1 MITNNIFKQ
10 LTGTIA
16 GLTLLTIVSEAPAH
30 AARFNFD
37 FPLIDDFENILGTGS
52 VSFEAEPNPLTEWE
66 KVALSEFEANLTLND
81 SQSFS
86 FTAIEQA
93 NAVFFDGEFLGVE
106 YRGESQES
114 SEYVLLID
122 GGDELIKPGEPGAWS
137 LWGPNAETGVVDTR
151 IIGGDDV
158 NYKTV
163 PEPSSLVGLGI
174 LAMTLL
180 AAQKKNKSQSN
191 IKF

>member
-1 MITNNIFKQ
+1 M
-10 LTGTIA
+10 
-16 GLTLLTIVSEAPAH
+16 
-30 AARFNFD
+30 
-37 FPLIDDFENILGTGS
+37 
-52 VSFEAEPNPLTEWE
+52 
-66 KVALSEFEANLTLND
+66 
-81 SQSFS
+81 
-86 FTAIEQA
+86 
-93 NAVFFDGEFLGVE
+93 
-106 YRGESQES
+106 
-114 SEYVLLID
+114 D